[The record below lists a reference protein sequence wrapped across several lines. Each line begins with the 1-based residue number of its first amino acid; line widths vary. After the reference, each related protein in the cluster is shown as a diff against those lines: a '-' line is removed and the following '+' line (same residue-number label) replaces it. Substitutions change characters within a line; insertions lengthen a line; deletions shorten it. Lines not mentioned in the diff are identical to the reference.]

1 MVIEERPQEKTATA
15 GALATTLREVS
26 LPITGMTCA
35 ACVRR
40 VERALGK
47 VEGVGEASVNLATER
62 ATVSFDPA
70 TVNLDTLTDAI
81 EKAGY
86 GVRREEAV
94 LPVGGMTCASC
105 VRRVEKALLKV
116 PGVESAAVNLATER
130 ATVSYYPGEAS
141 RDDLRTAVERAGY
154 EVREAPAAKS
164 EAEDSAEDA
173 RERDLRQLRL
183 KFGVSLAVGAL
194 LMLAMFVPLP
204 FPHSRLFLPMFL
216 LATPVQFW
224 AGWQF
229 YRAAWAAARH
239 GSTNMNT
246 LVAIGT
252 TAAYGYSAFVTFF
265 PQVVERAGLQP
276 EVYYESAVVIIALV
290 LLGRYLEAR
299 ARYRTGAAITR
310 LLGLAPAQARV
321 VRDGQETD
329 IPLER
334 VVVGDLLRVRPGD
347 KVPVDG
353 TIVEGR
359 SAVDE
364 SMLTGESIPVEKG
377 PGDAVIGATLNRS
390 GSFVFRATRVGKDTA
405 LAQIVKLVEQAQG
418 SKAPI
423 QRLADEIAGWFVPAV
438 LILSVLTFAAWF
450 VLGPDPRFTLALQAF
465 IAVLII
471 ACPCALGLATP
482 TAIMVGT
489 GQGAEHGILIRGGE
503 ALEGAHKVRA
513 IVLDKTGTITRGKPS
528 VTDVVV
534 SEQWTVDSGQSSSQ
548 FAVHN
553 PQSTLLRLA
562 AAAERGSEHPLGEA
576 IVARARELEIDAP
589 PAESFE
595 SVAGRGISAV
605 VDGRAVLLGNE
616 ALLRDWAV
624 SAETLRNEA
633 QALAAAGKTPMFVAV
648 DGELAG
654 IIAVADTVKP
664 GSAEAIAS
672 LKALGLDVW
681 MLTGDARGTAEAI
694 ARQVGIAPDRVLAE
708 VLPGEKAAQIVTLQA
723 QKQAVAMVGDGVNDA
738 PALAQA
744 DLGIAIGTGADVA
757 VEASDIT
764 LVGGDLRGVVSGIA
778 LSRRTIGVIRQNL
791 FWAFAYNVVLI
802 PVAMGALYPAFGI
815 LLNPVLAAAA
825 MAMSSV
831 SVVTNSLRLRGFTPP
846 KDAQEILHPGLG
858 QRVREWGYLGAIALL
873 ALAVGLGAFWASQRA
888 MPAEHQE
895 DGEHVVHGVV
905 TPADAGVR
913 VELLTGTV
921 QPGQELQLRYR
932 LTDTATNAAITDL
945 PVSHERPMH
954 LVVVSHD
961 LGWMTHVHPALGA
974 DGTWDVAVTLPQAGR
989 YALYSEFQRGTETV
1003 LDRRDLIVAGSGTT
1017 GAAPTPDLTPKAV
1030 VGLTV
1035 ELSAPQVVQ
1044 AGQEATFT
1052 FTLTRDGQPV
1062 ADLEP
1067 YLGAAAHVI
1076 VVAASDGTFDHTHG
1090 EAGDHTHAEAEVP
1103 TGSFGPKVSFSQ
1115 TFAQPGLY
1123 KVWGQFSHGGQVLT
1137 APFVVEV
1144 K

>member
-1 MVIEERPQEKTATA
+1 
-15 GALATTLREVS
+15 
-26 LPITGMTCA
+26 
-35 ACVRR
+35 
-40 VERALGK
+40 
-47 VEGVGEASVNLATER
+47 
-62 ATVSFDPA
+62 
-70 TVNLDTLTDAI
+70 
-81 EKAGY
+81 
-86 GVRREEAV
+86 
-94 LPVGGMTCASC
+94 
-105 VRRVEKALLKV
+105 
-116 PGVESAAVNLATER
+116 
-130 ATVSYYPGEAS
+130 
-141 RDDLRTAVERAGY
+141 
-154 EVREAPAAKS
+154 
-164 EAEDSAEDA
+164 
-173 RERDLRQLRL
+173 
-183 KFGVSLAVGAL
+183 
-194 LMLAMFVPLP
+194 
-204 FPHSRLFLPMFL
+204 
-216 LATPVQFW
+216 
-224 AGWQF
+224 
-229 YRAAWAAARH
+229 
-239 GSTNMNT
+239 
-246 LVAIGT
+246 
-252 TAAYGYSAFVTFF
+252 
-265 PQVVERAGLQP
+265 
-276 EVYYESAVVIIALV
+276 
-290 LLGRYLEAR
+290 
-299 ARYRTGAAITR
+299 
-310 LLGLAPAQARV
+310 
-321 VRDGQETD
+321 
-329 IPLER
+329 
-334 VVVGDLLRVRPGD
+334 
-347 KVPVDG
+347 VPVDG

-423 QRLADEIAGWFVPAV
+423 QRLADQIASWFVPAV
-438 LILSVLTFAAWF
+438 LALSALTFAAWF

-534 SEQWTVDSGQSSSQ
+534 SRAVGQSGGRAEVTEQW
-548 FAVHN
+548 
-553 PQSTLLRLA
+553 LLRLA

-576 IVARARELEIDAP
+576 IIARARELEVDAP

-595 SVAGRGISAV
+595 AIAGRGISAV
-605 VDGRAVLLGNE
+605 VDGHAVLLGNE

-624 SAETLRNEA
+624 ATEPLRDEA
-633 QALAAAGKTPMFVAV
+633 QGLAAAGKTPMYVAV

-694 ARQVGIAPDRVLAE
+694 ARQGGIGPGGVLAE
-708 VLPGEKAAQIVTLQA
+708 VLPGEKGAQGTTLQGRG
-723 QKQAVAMVGDGVNDA
+723 QAVAMVGDGVNDA

-778 LSRRTIGVIRQNL
+778 LSRRTMGVIWQNL
-791 FWAFAYNVVLI
+791 FWAFGYNVILI
-802 PVAMGALYPAFGI
+802 PVAMGALYPFTGQ

-831 SVVTNSLRLRGFTPP
+831 SVVTNSLRLRGWAPP
-846 KDAQEILHPGLG
+846 RDAEAILHPGLG
-858 QRVREWGYLGAIALL
+858 QRVREWGYLAAIALL
-873 ALAVGLGAFWASQRA
+873 ALAIGSGAYWASNRA
-888 MPAEHQE
+888 MPTEHQE
-895 DGEHVVHGVV
+895 MGAEHEMHGVV
-905 TPADAGVR
+905 TPAAAGLR
-913 VELLTGTV
+913 VELLTGAV
-921 QPGQELQLRYR
+921 QPNQPLQLRYR
-932 LTDTATNAAITDL
+932 LTDTRTNAAVTDL

-954 LVVVSHD
+954 LVVVSQD

-974 DGTWDVAVTLPQAGR
+974 SGTWDVAVTLPQAGR
-989 YALYSEFQRGTETV
+989 YALYSEFERGSETV

-1017 GAAPTPDLTPKAV
+1017 AAAPTPDLTPKAV
-1030 VGLTV
+1030 GGLTIA
-1035 ELSAPQVVQ
+1035 LAGPQVVH
-1044 AGQEATFT
+1044 AGEMATFT

-1062 ADLEP
+1062 TDLQP

-1076 VVAASDGTFDHTHG
+1076 VVAASDGEFAHTHG
-1090 EAGDHTHAEAEVP
+1090 EAGSHTHGEAEVP
-1103 TGSFGPKVSFSQ
+1103 TGAFGPQVSFSQ
-1115 TFAQPGLY
+1115 SFVQPGIY
-1123 KVWGQFSHGGQVLT
+1123 KVWGQFSHGGQVIT